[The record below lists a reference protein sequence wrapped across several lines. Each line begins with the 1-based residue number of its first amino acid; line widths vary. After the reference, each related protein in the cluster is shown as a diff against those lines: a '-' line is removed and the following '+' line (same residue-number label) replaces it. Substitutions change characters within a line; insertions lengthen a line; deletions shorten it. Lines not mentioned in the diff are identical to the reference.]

1 MMKNRYLSPKG
12 HGPKGCRP
20 VKMKW
25 GKIHEKSKKTQT
37 SKTRR
42 VRTFDMI
49 VVRKYNDH
57 LAESKCCHHCI
68 HMMKL
73 VGIRK
78 VYYSTNEGIV
88 MEHVATMTNNPSSGR
103 KKLK

>member
-1 MMKNRYLSPKG
+1 MKNVNNFRSKG

-20 VKMKW
+20 TKLKW
-25 GKIHEKSKKTQT
+25 GKPFDKPRKSQT

-42 VRTFDMI
+42 IRTYDMI

-57 LAESKCCHHCI
+57 FAESKCCHHCI
-68 HMMKL
+68 QMMKQ

-78 VYYSTNEGIV
+78 VYYSTVDGII
-88 MEHVATMTNNPSSGR
+88 MERVATMTNNPSSGR